1 MLIALTQGVWRV
13 TCQAVTTSCTLFKIT
28 IPISLLTK
36 VLTLWGVTAW
46 VGELLAPVMGVVGL
60 PGEMGLV
67 WASAM
72 MTNLYGGLVVFA
84 SLGAVPLTVAQVTV
98 LASMML
104 IAHGLPVELR
114 IAQKAGPRLRAM
126 LFLRVGCALLFGY
139 LINHAYRAG
148 QLLQQPNR
156 ALWDPPAIDPSWQ
169 GWLSGELNNMASI
182 FTIIFVLLLVMR
194 LLEFIGL
201 MALLTRL
208 LEPGLALVGMSRL
221 AAPVTLIGMTLGLSY
236 GGSLIIQE
244 ARSGQLPENEVF
256 YSLALMG
263 LCHSL
268 IEDTLLMMVIG
279 AHLSGILWG
288 RIVFALLM
296 VELWFIYAVLFW
308 KLRFSV
314 IVTDDLEIAVLGNDV
329 PN

>member
-1 MLIALTQGVWRV
+1 MLVAVIQGLWRV
-13 TCQAVTTSCTLFKIT
+13 LCQAVTTSGTLFKIT

-46 VGELLAPVMGVVGL
+46 LGELLAPVMGIVGL

-72 MTNLYGGLVVFA
+72 ITNLYGGLVVFS
-84 SLGAVPLTVAQVTV
+84 SLGAVPLSVAQVTV

-114 IAQKAGPRLRAM
+114 IAQKAGPRLRVM
-126 LFLRVGCALLFGY
+126 LLLRVGCALSFGY
-139 LINHAYRAG
+139 LLNQGYRAG
-148 QLLQQPNR
+148 QLFQQSNR
-156 ALWDPPAIDPSWQ
+156 ALWVPPPIDPSWQ
-169 GWLSGELNNMASI
+169 GWLLAELNNMVSI
-182 FTIIFVLLLVMR
+182 FAIIFVLLLVMR
-194 LLEFIGL
+194 LLEHMGL
-201 MALLTRL
+201 MALLCRL

-263 LCHSL
+263 VCHSL

-288 RIVFALLM
+288 RIAFALFVVAGL
-296 VELWFIYAVLFW
+296 VY
-308 KLRFSV
+308 LRRF
-314 IVTDDLEIAVLGNDV
+314 V
-329 PN
+329 PEAAFLRYCYRRP